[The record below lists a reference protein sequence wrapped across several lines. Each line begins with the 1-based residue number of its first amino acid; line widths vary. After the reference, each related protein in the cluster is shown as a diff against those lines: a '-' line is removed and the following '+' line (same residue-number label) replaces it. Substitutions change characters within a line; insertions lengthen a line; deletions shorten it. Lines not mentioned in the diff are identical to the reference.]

1 MQSRAETL
9 AADARARDRHR
20 DTGVMSHEPPPRISP
35 WIAFLVDLVAVVVFV
50 LIGRRTH
57 HEDAGF
63 VGFLRVVWPFAVALV
78 VGWAI
83 ARLDRAPLAWGRVAI
98 LWVTTV
104 ALGMLLRIVV
114 DGHDFK
120 GAFTIVATVFL
131 GVCFFGWRLLYL
143 AVTSRRRSGSAG

>member
-1 MQSRAETL
+1 
-9 AADARARDRHR
+9 
-20 DTGVMSHEPPPRISP
+20 MSDESSPRISP

-63 VGFLRVVWPFAVALV
+63 TGFLRVAWPFAVALV

-98 LWVTTV
+98 LWLTTV
-104 ALGMLLRIVV
+104 VLGMVLRIVV

-120 GAFTIVATVFL
+120 VAFTIVATLFL
-131 GVCFFGWRLLYL
+131 GACFFGWRLLAL
-143 AVTSRRRSGSAG
+143 AMMRRRRSTSAG

>member
-1 MQSRAETL
+1 
-9 AADARARDRHR
+9 
-20 DTGVMSHEPPPRISP
+20 MSDESSPRISA

-63 VGFLRVVWPFAVALV
+63 TGFLRVVWPFAVALV

-98 LWVTTV
+98 LWLTTV
-104 ALGMLLRIVV
+104 VLGMVLRIAV

-120 GAFTIVATVFL
+120 VAFTIVATLFL
-131 GVCFFGWRLLYL
+131 GACFFGWRLVYVV
-143 AVTSRRRSGSAG
+143 VTRRRSRASAG